1 MDCEGCTFSV
11 AASQIRLRNV
21 TDSELRVHMPNR
33 EGFII
38 EASHGLRVGPW
49 EVGFDGDARAFDA
62 AGMALDADNF
72 WDVVYDFTK
81 DVSYG
86 RPHYTY
92 VPPAE
97 RAPRTRLL
105 LRPSGYCG
113 GAVEALA
120 AEAEEAE
127 EVEEVEEVEE
137 EYVDDYED
145 DEFDEE
151 PAPSDPAPSASA
163 APQSDRAAASRV
175 ADAAD
180 DAVELDSISDIEIAD
195 FDDELDDDDLGE
207 QSSDGRSSNSS
218 DDDLNPDARAR
229 PPVLVAAAALRNET
243 RLRSLSAELVAKASG
258 RPLSEWREAHGEYQ
272 EAMEAELENALERHC
287 IDGEELL
294 TYLQVP
300 RVSPLSVLSAW

>member
-49 EVGFDGDARAFDA
+49 EVGFDGDARAFGA
-62 AGMALDADNF
+62 AGMALGADNF

-97 RAPRTRLL
+97 RAPRTQLL

-127 EVEEVEEVEE
+127 EVEEEE
-137 EYVDDYED
+137 EEGNED
-145 DEFDEE
+145 EDADG
-151 PAPSDPAPSASA
+151 D
-163 APQSDRAAASRV
+163 
-175 ADAAD
+175 ADADA
-180 DAVELDSISDIEIAD
+180 DAVAN
-195 FDDELDDDDLGE
+195 DDDD
-207 QSSDGRSSNSS
+207 
-218 DDDLNPDARAR
+218 DDD
-229 PPVLVAAAALRNET
+229 
-243 RLRSLSAELVAKASG
+243 G
-258 RPLSEWREAHGEYQ
+258 
-272 EAMEAELENALERHC
+272 
-287 IDGEELL
+287 
-294 TYLQVP
+294 
-300 RVSPLSVLSAW
+300 